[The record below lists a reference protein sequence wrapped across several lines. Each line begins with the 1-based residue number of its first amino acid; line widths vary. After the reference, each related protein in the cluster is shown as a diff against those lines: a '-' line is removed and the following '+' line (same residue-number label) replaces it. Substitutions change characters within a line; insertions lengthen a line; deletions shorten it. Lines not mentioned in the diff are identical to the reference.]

1 MTVHQ
6 AIICDNAF
14 CNRRW
19 LDGHGDMYLSAREEM
34 AVEFGWLVFPEP
46 VLIAA
51 IRNDIRIKYLCPHHR
66 IDLARYMLDSK

>member
-1 MTVHQ
+1 
-6 AIICDNAF
+6 
-14 CNRRW
+14 
-19 LDGHGDMYLSAREEM
+19 M